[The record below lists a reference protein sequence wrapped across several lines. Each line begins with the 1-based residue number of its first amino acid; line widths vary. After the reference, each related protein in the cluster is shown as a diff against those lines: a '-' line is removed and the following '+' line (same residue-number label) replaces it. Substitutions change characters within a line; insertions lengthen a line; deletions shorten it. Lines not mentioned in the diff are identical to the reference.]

1 MVHCMVLHAPASRT
15 GACRPVLKEKDNN
28 RVFECP
34 AKLVRRLVR
43 RLSGTSIGISKTPC
57 LSSSLQLVSST
68 LPAAIHGLGQ
78 HCDAFRSK
86 YLDPALPKKADRSLN
101 SE

>member
-1 MVHCMVLHAPASRT
+1 MLAEVASQKMR
-15 GACRPVLKEKDNN
+15 RSIDNN

-57 LSSSLQLVSST
+57 LFPSACVVDVLSIQMPQPCTAKEGRPLVK
-68 LPAAIHGLGQ
+68 Q
-78 HCDAFRSK
+78 
-86 YLDPALPKKADRSLN
+86 
-101 SE
+101 